1 VQGPDPADDVL
12 AALENLEAVLR
23 ETTERNRTAIRRA
36 DEIRRLRERG
46 HRYSEIVPIEER
58 PLIVELLTHSLNDLS
73 DASSRFRRVEARALY
88 SEGLTMA
95 EIADLF
101 GVTRQRV
108 AVLLGRDKLDGAQ
121 ATDGQARGA
130 RKLRNVIPLGLTHAL
145 DGSTTF
151 FSRLFDS
158 NPPL

>member
-1 VQGPDPADDVL
+1 MQSPDPSDDVL
-12 AALENLEAVLR
+12 AALENLETVLR

-46 HRYSEIVPIEER
+46 HRYSEIVPIEDR

-108 AVLLGRDKLDGAQ
+108 ATLLGRDKLDES
-121 ATDGQARGA
+121 TDGQARGA
-130 RKLRNVIPLGLTHAL
+130 RKLRNVIPLGLTQAL
-145 DGSTTF
+145 DGGTTF
-151 FSRLFDS
+151 FSRLFDWT
-158 NPPL
+158 PPL

>member
-1 VQGPDPADDVL
+1 VPTPDPADDVL

-23 ETTERNRTAIRRA
+23 ENMERNRTAIRRA
-36 DEIRRLRERG
+36 DEIRRLRDRG

-58 PLIVELLTHSLNDLS
+58 PLIVELLTRNLNELS

-88 SEGLTMA
+88 EEGLTMA

-108 AVLLGRDKLDGAQ
+108 AALLERSKLDEG
-121 ATDGQARGA
+121 TDAARGDG
-130 RKLRNVIPLGLTHAL
+130 KLRTVIPLGITQAL
-145 DGSTTF
+145 DGGAAF
-151 FSRLFDS
+151 VNRLFDS
-158 NPPL
+158 NPPV

>member
-1 VQGPDPADDVL
+1 MPRPDRPDDVL
-12 AALENLEAVLR
+12 AALDNLEAVLR
-23 ETTERNRTAIRRA
+23 GNSERIRTAIRRA

-58 PLIVELLTHSLNDLS
+58 PLIVELITRNLNELS
-73 DASSRFRRVEARALY
+73 EASSRFRRVEARALY

-108 AVLLGRDKLDGAQ
+108 AALLGRDKLDES
-121 ATDGQARGA
+121 TDGQGPGGG
-130 RKLRNVIPLGLTHAL
+130 KQTSVVPLGLAEAL
-145 DGSTTF
+145 DGGVTF
-151 FSRLFDS
+151 VNRFLDWGSF
-158 NPPL
+158 

>member
-1 VQGPDPADDVL
+1 MQGPDPADDVL

-36 DEIRRLRERG
+36 DEIRRLREQG
-46 HRYSEIVPIEER
+46 HQYSEIVPIEER
-58 PLIVELLTHSLNDLS
+58 PLIVELLTHNLSDLS

-95 EIADLF
+95 QIADLF

-108 AVLLGRDKLDGAQ
+108 AALLGRDKLDES
-121 ATDGQARGA
+121 TDGQARGA
-130 RKLRNVIPLGLTHAL
+130 RKLRHVIPLGLAEAL
-145 DGSTTF
+145 DGGANFVT
-151 FSRLFDS
+151 RLFDGS
-158 NPPL
+158 PPL

>member
-1 VQGPDPADDVL
+1 VPSHDPSDAVL
-12 AALENLEAVLR
+12 AALDNLEVVLR
-23 ETTERNRTAIRRA
+23 ETSERNQTAIRRA
-36 DEIRRLRERG
+36 EEIRKLRERG

-58 PLIVELLTHSLNDLS
+58 PLIVELLTQNLNDLS

-108 AVLLGRDKLDGAQ
+108 AALLGRDKLDEGV
-121 ATDGQARGA
+121 GGPPRGA
-130 RKLRNVIPLGLTHAL
+130 C
-145 DGSTTF
+145 
-151 FSRLFDS
+151 
-158 NPPL
+158 

>member
-1 VQGPDPADDVL
+1 VQSPDPADDVL
-12 AALENLEAVLR
+12 AALENLEVVLR
-23 ETTERNRTAIRRA
+23 ETSERNQTAIRRA

-58 PLIVELLTHSLNDLS
+58 PLIVELLTHNLNDLS

-108 AVLLGRDKLDGAQ
+108 AALLGRDKLDESTG
-121 ATDGQARGA
+121 GQERGA
-130 RKLRNVIPLGLTHAL
+130 RKLRAAIPLGLTQAL
-145 DGSTTF
+145 DGGATF
-151 FSRLFDS
+151 VGRLFDWS
-158 NPPL
+158 PPL

>member
-1 VQGPDPADDVL
+1 VQSPDPVDDVL
-12 AALENLEAVLR
+12 AALENLEAVLH

-36 DEIRRLRERG
+36 DEIRKLRERG
-46 HRYSEIVPIEER
+46 HPYSEIVPIEER
-58 PLIVELLTHSLNDLS
+58 PLIVELLTQSLYDLS

-108 AVLLGRDKLDGAQ
+108 AALLGRDKLDEAME
-121 ATDGQARGA
+121 GQERGA
-130 RKLRNVIPLGLTHAL
+130 RKLRSVIPLGLTQAL
-145 DGSTTF
+145 DGGTTF
-151 FSRLFDS
+151 FGRLFDWS
-158 NPPL
+158 PPL

>member
-1 VQGPDPADDVL
+1 VQSPDAADDVL

-23 ETTERNRTAIRRA
+23 ENMERNRTAMRRA
-36 DEIRRLRERG
+36 DEIRRLRKRG
-46 HRYSEIVPIEER
+46 HRYSEIVPSEER
-58 PLIVELLTHSLNDLS
+58 PLIVELLTRNLNELS

-108 AVLLGRDKLDGAQ
+108 AALLGRDKLDE

-130 RKLRNVIPLGLTHAL
+130 RKATSVIPLGLSEAL
-145 DGSTTF
+145 DGGVTF
-151 FSRLFDS
+151 VKRLLDWSSF
-158 NPPL
+158 